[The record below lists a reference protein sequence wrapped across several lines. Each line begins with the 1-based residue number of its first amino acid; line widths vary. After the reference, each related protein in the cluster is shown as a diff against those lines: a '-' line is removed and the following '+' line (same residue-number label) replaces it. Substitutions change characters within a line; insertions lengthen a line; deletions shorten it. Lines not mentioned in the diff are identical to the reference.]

1 MGAMMRAEASAPQAL
16 SRRFQHGLA
25 GEWLGIDSI
34 RPDNAA
40 MDEKQRGFQFPGEF
54 EIAAMGAADA
64 GLERLLPE
72 TLDALGLAVVP
83 DSLRTRPSSKGNFVS
98 VTVRFEAQSRDD
110 YDAAHGALRA
120 RPEVKW
126 TL

>member
-1 MGAMMRAEASAPQAL
+1 MSDSA
-16 SRRFQHGLA
+16 
-25 GEWLGIDSI
+25 
-34 RPDNAA
+34 
-40 MDEKQRGFQFPGEF
+40 RGFTFPGEF

-72 TLDALGLAVVP
+72 TLEALGLTVFR
-83 DSLRTRPSSKGNFVS
+83 DSLRTRPSSQGRFVS
-98 VTVRFEAQSRDD
+98 VVARFEAQSRDD

-120 RPEVKW
+120 LPEVKW

>member
-1 MGAMMRAEASAPQAL
+1 MG
-16 SRRFQHGLA
+16 
-25 GEWLGIDSI
+25 
-34 RPDNAA
+34 DN
-40 MDEKQRGFQFPGEF
+40 ERGFIFPGEF

-64 GLERLLPE
+64 GLEHLLPA
-72 TLDALGLAVVP
+72 TLESLGLAVVV
-83 DSLRTRPSSKGNFVS
+83 DSLRSRPSRQGRFVS

-120 RPEVKW
+120 LPEVKW

>member
-1 MGAMMRAEASAPQAL
+1 MSET
-16 SRRFQHGLA
+16 A
-25 GEWLGIDSI
+25 G
-34 RPDNAA
+34 
-40 MDEKQRGFQFPGEF
+40 GFTFPGEF
-54 EIAAMGAADA
+54 DIAAMGAADA
-64 GLERLLPE
+64 GLDRLLPE
-72 TLDALGLAVVP
+72 TLQALGLRVIA
-83 DSLRTRPSSKGNFVS
+83 DSLRVRPSSQGRFVS

>member
-1 MGAMMRAEASAPQAL
+1 M
-16 SRRFQHGLA
+16 
-25 GEWLGIDSI
+25 LGI
-34 RPDNAA
+34 RGRQPDNVA
-40 MDEKQRGFQFPGEF
+40 MSDSARGFTFPGEF

-64 GLERLLPE
+64 ALEQLLPQ
-72 TLDALGLAVVP
+72 TLEALGLAVFR
-83 DSLRTRPSSKGNFVS
+83 DSLRTRPSSQGRFVS

-120 RPEVKW
+120 LPEVKW